1 MPIHFPYL
9 PDELYARDLKRGA
22 LALRDFFLFINLFM
36 LIYAVRKSTHPTHR
50 AASFKTSA
58 HTGEFEVTKM
68 ITSVRT
74 GKIVH
79 WICNY
84 FELLIFF
91 KTSAELV
98 CTLVN

>member
-1 MPIHFPYL
+1 MLTRAATPTLDF
-9 PDELYARDLKRGA
+9 
-22 LALRDFFLFINLFM
+22 LAPKLEVPKHLFFSIRQFFFM
-36 LIYAVRKSTHPTHR
+36 LIYALVQKSTHPTHR

-58 HTGEFEVTKM
+58 RTGEFEVTKM